1 MSETP
6 FRVALIAI
14 FIAVISV
21 VRYYRWRA
29 AQSRERISR
38 AGEGRA
44 LFLAIRLGGLVM
56 FVALLMYLS
65 WPPSMTWSSLPLP
78 AWLRWSGLVF
88 GLGCCWW
95 MWWTLSCLD
104 KNLTDTVFVRENA
117 RLVTSGPYAYV
128 RHPMYIGIVLLIIA
142 VSLLAANWFLLLT
155 GLVTFTLL
163 AIRSPI
169 EERALESRFGDEY
182 RAYVARTG
190 KFVPRWWRR
199 SP

>member
-6 FRVALIAI
+6 FRIALVAILV
-14 FIAVISV
+14 AVLSV

-38 AGEGRA
+38 AGEGRS
-44 LFLAIRLGGLVM
+44 LFLAIRFSGLVM
-56 FVALLMYLS
+56 FLSLLLYLI
-65 WPPSMTWSSLPLP
+65 WPPSMAWSSLALP
-78 AWLRWSGLVF
+78 AWLRWSGLAF
-88 GLGCCWW
+88 GIASCWW
-95 MWWTLSCLD
+95 MWWALSNLD
-104 KNLTDTVFVRENA
+104 RNITDTVFVRENA

-128 RHPMYIGIVLLIIA
+128 RHPMYVGIVLLIIA

-169 EERALESRFGDEY
+169 EERALEARFGDEY

-190 KFVPRWWRR
+190 KFLPRWGKAR
-199 SP
+199 